1 MTRRLRTIVCGAAA
15 LLVTLLCGL
24 SPHGPLLARHTTIPL
39 SDASRAD
46 HDVVLP
52 PGFAATVDRATSDQF
67 VRVVADDVDR
77 DGDIDVVASL
87 DSLDLIVWQ
96 NDGAGHFT
104 RLPSSSHTA
113 LQTSPPAPSV
123 DGDPL
128 ASNEWIQNGQ
138 QRGVDLE
145 SLRAR
150 RADEPES
157 AFSPTLCPTTVR
169 YGPRVRSPRA
179 PPILPAL

>member
-1 MTRRLRTIVCGAAA
+1 MTRRLRPTVCGIAA

-24 SPHGPLLARHTTIPL
+24 SPHDPLPVSHPTIPL
-39 SDASRAD
+39 SEASRAD
-46 HDVVLP
+46 RDVVLP
-52 PGFAATVDRATSDQF
+52 AGFTAIVDRATSDQF

-113 LQTSPPAPSV
+113 LQTQPSAPSV
-123 DGDPL
+123 DGDTL
-128 ASNEWIQNGQ
+128 ASNEWIQNDQ
-138 QRGVDLE
+138 QRGVDLA

-150 RADEPES
+150 RADDPES
-157 AFSPTLCPTTVR
+157 PFSPTVR
-169 YGPRVRSPRA
+169 LATNRRGPRVRSSRA
-179 PPILPAL
+179 PPFVPSL

>member
-1 MTRRLRTIVCGAAA
+1 MTRRLRTIVCGVAA
-15 LLVTLLCGL
+15 LLATLLCGL
-24 SPHGPLLARHTTIPL
+24 SPHNPLLASHTTISL
-39 SDASRAD
+39 SEASRAD
-46 HDVVLP
+46 RDVVLP
-52 PGFAATVDRATSDQF
+52 AGFTATVDRATSDQF
-67 VRVVADDVDR
+67 VRVVAGDVDR

-87 DSLDLIVWQ
+87 GSLDLIVWQ

-113 LQTSPPAPSV
+113 LQTQPSAPSA
-123 DGDPL
+123 DGDTL

-138 QRGVDLE
+138 QRGMDLE

-157 AFSPTLCPTTVR
+157 PLSPTVRLTTNR
-169 YGPRVRSPRA
+169 YGPRVRSSRA
-179 PPILPAL
+179 PPIPPAL